1 VATSP
6 LLEAGLAPK
15 PFMMSVD
22 DIEEMNPKGPF
33 VRHEEISK
41 HSAISSYELV
51 PPPRRKSR
59 PPPKKSINV
68 FKDPVGWFHQEYLSW
83 RFYTVLY
90 ASLAAIVMLWNLL
103 TLIGVIAVHGVD
115 PNGRVTIYEGN
126 CARVKRT
133 NMYVHWFISVFGT
146 GFLSASAYVM
156 VDISPWTMKG

>member
-1 VATSP
+1 MA
-6 LLEAGLAPK
+6 
-15 PFMMSVD
+15 VD
-22 DIEEMNPKGPF
+22 DIEKMDPKRAI
-33 VRHEEISK
+33 VAHREIYTP
-41 HSAISSYELV
+41 SAISNYDAM
-51 PPPRRKSR
+51 PPQRKSR
-59 PPPKKSINV
+59 PPPPKSINV

-90 ASLAAIVMLWNLL
+90 ASLAVVVALWNLF

-156 VDISPWTMKG
+156 VSCALNT